1 MKRAAVRGDLSGAL
15 IASLRA
21 AGSMRDR
28 VDSVDLV
35 LVSPFAAEELD
46 AATDS
51 IRKLWKGH
59 ARLVRVG
66 AGLDTVAAKGN
77 GIEFRSSSDDALAVT
92 TSIANKL
99 PSRSSARLIRNTFSA
114 DDSTWMISNAQP
126 LVVWPVSDRPP
137 FAIAGSF
144 GVSGGITSGA
154 IQVVAPFNR
163 RWRFPVDSIRS
174 ARVIARWADGEPAA
188 IEKENGQS
196 CIKSVA
202 IPVVGIGDLVIRPE
216 FVALVNSIASP
227 CGGATST
234 TPQSGSALAALAGT
248 GSLAASSYFPARDDV
263 DSPLAPWLFGV
274 AILAAL
280 AELFVRRK

>member
-1 MKRAAVRGDLSGAL
+1 
-15 IASLRA
+15 
-21 AGSMRDR
+21 
-28 VDSVDLV
+28 
-35 LVSPFAAEELD
+35 
-46 AATDS
+46 
-51 IRKLWKGH
+51 
-59 ARLVRVG
+59 
-66 AGLDTVAAKGN
+66 
-77 GIEFRSSSDDALAVT
+77 
-92 TSIANKL
+92 
-99 PSRSSARLIRNTFSA
+99 
-114 DDSTWMISNAQP
+114 MISNAQP

-188 IEKENGQS
+188 IEKQNRQS

-216 FVALVNSIASP
+216 FVALVNSIVSP
-227 CGGATST
+227 CGGTTST

-248 GSLAASSYFPARDDV
+248 GSLAASSYFPAREDL